1 MARSLQKLTDV
12 LVKSTK
18 LKAGRHSDGGGLY
31 LNVSPTGS
39 KSWVFMW
46 VVAGKRREMGVGPYP
61 AVSLS
66 KARSKA
72 GEAREA
78 VADGRDPIAEK
89 AKEEEPTF
97 SECVEQFLTSMEGQW
112 RNEKHRAQ
120 WRMTLTEY
128 CKPIRAKKVSEIT
141 VDHVLKV
148 LKPIWSTKSETA
160 SRLRGRIERV
170 LGYAKAKGW
179 RDGENPAAWKEN
191 LGNILPARQKLTRGH
206 HAAMKYDEV
215 PAFAAKLR
223 THDAMA
229 ARALEFLILTA
240 SRSGEV
246 LEATWDEID
255 LQAKV
260 WTVPKERMKAGREH
274 RVPLT
279 DAAVAILDAVGAAGK
294 EGYVFPGQKKDR
306 PLSNMSMAMLM
317 RRMKFTAYTV
327 HGFRSAFR
335 DWAGDRTSFPR
346 ELAEAALAHV
356 VGDETERAYR
366 RSDAIAKR
374 RKLMEA
380 WEKYLAQSQAGT
392 VVPFAK
398 RGDVNG
404 A

>member
-12 LVKSTK
+12 LVKSTR
-18 LKAGRHSDGGGLY
+18 LKPGRHSDGGGLY
-31 LNVSPTGS
+31 LNVTPTGS
-39 KSWVFMW
+39 KSWLFMW
-46 VVAGKRREMGVGPYP
+46 AVGGKRREMGMGAYP
-61 AVSLS
+61 AIPLS
-66 KARSKA
+66 KARAKA
-72 GEAREA
+72 GDARQA
-78 VADGRDPIAEK
+78 VAEGRDPIAEK

-128 CKPIRAKKVSEIT
+128 CKPIQAKKVSEIT

-179 RDGENPAAWKEN
+179 REGENPAAWKEN

-279 DAAVAILDAVGAAGK
+279 DTAVAILDAISTAAK

-380 WEKYLAQSQAGT
+380 WEKYLSAAPSENVLA
-392 VVPFAK
+392 FD
-398 RGDVNG
+398 RGQG
-404 A
+404 R